1 MQSDPSTRVSSPDL
15 EKGEWIGEKSEAIKA
30 ARREERRQNR
40 KSAAVFI
47 KRHVAEIIQRQE
59 FVLKLARAMMMF
71 GGPSH
76 RLQAQIQATARV
88 LDISLS
94 CMYLPDVFL
103 ISFDDPGTGTSSI
116 KLIRQASTL
125 DIGKLQ
131 ETNKVYWKATHDEIS
146 VKEAS
151 EELDR
156 LMLAKPFYG
165 MPAIIFFGGMA
176 SASICSVG
184 FNGSLIDSLIS
195 FPLGAFV
202 VFIQLIAA
210 RNELYSNVFEITM
223 TTLMSFL
230 CGALS
235 ASRVFCFPAI
245 VSSSI
250 VLILPGFIVLI
261 GSLELASRQIVAGA
275 VRVGFAIM
283 FSLFFG
289 FGLALGAQI
298 YQRVSHTNIVGIED
312 YTCIES
318 HRDDLWYRK
327 TPSVY
332 WAFLT
337 VPMFSIFLS
346 LRNMAPWNRKEILPL
361 VLISCIGW
369 VTNHFTATVF
379 VNQLDVSAA
388 VGGFAVGFISN
399 IYGKMFR
406 GNAFVVMITG
416 ILFQLPSGLSNNG
429 LLHFASESS
438 QGYSESY
445 LSGFQVALQLISV
458 AIGLT
463 VGLSISLVIVN
474 PILSRRRRSGV
485 FSL

>member
-1 MQSDPSTRVSSPDL
+1 MSP
-15 EKGEWIGEKSEAIKA
+15 
-30 ARREERRQNR
+30 Q
-40 KSAAVFI
+40 I

-116 KLIRQASTL
+116 KLIRQASAL

-210 RNELYSNVFEITM
+210 RNELYSNVFE
-223 TTLMSFL
+223 
-230 CGALS
+230 
-235 ASRVFCFPAI
+235 
-245 VSSSI
+245 
-250 VLILPGFIVLI
+250 
-261 GSLELASRQIVAGA
+261 
-275 VRVGFAIM
+275 
-283 FSLFFG
+283 
-289 FGLALGAQI
+289 
-298 YQRVSHTNIVGIED
+298 
-312 YTCIES
+312 
-318 HRDDLWYRK
+318 
-327 TPSVY
+327 
-332 WAFLT
+332 
-337 VPMFSIFLS
+337 
-346 LRNMAPWNRKEILPL
+346 
-361 VLISCIGW
+361 
-369 VTNHFTATVF
+369 
-379 VNQLDVSAA
+379 
-388 VGGFAVGFISN
+388 
-399 IYGKMFR
+399 
-406 GNAFVVMITG
+406 
-416 ILFQLPSGLSNNG
+416 
-429 LLHFASESS
+429 
-438 QGYSESY
+438 
-445 LSGFQVALQLISV
+445 
-458 AIGLT
+458 
-463 VGLSISLVIVN
+463 
-474 PILSRRRRSGV
+474 
-485 FSL
+485 